1 MASPVKQT
9 RMSATERRELVL
21 AAASRAFARDG
32 YHGTSTDAVAREAGV
47 SQPYVVRMFGSK
59 SRLFADVFDR
69 AMRRIM
75 DTFEPHF
82 DDVAADPEN
91 DESWLP
97 MGIAYTE
104 LLEDRDL
111 LLVMMHGFTSG
122 ANPEIG
128 ALARDWMSR
137 LYTQIRTR
145 TGCSPEQART
155 FIANG
160 MLLNTLL
167 AMQVPEHAGQDP
179 ALEELA
185 VCAFGNALDAAGSEN
200 ASEIGDFRS

>member
-75 DTFEPHF
+75 DTFEPYF
-82 DDVAADPEN
+82 DDVAAAPEN

-97 MGIAYTE
+97 MGIAYAE

-122 ANPEIG
+122 AN
-128 ALARDWMSR
+128 
-137 LYTQIRTR
+137 
-145 TGCSPEQART
+145 
-155 FIANG
+155 
-160 MLLNTLL
+160 
-167 AMQVPEHAGQDP
+167 
-179 ALEELA
+179 
-185 VCAFGNALDAAGSEN
+185 
-200 ASEIGDFRS
+200 

>member
-1 MASPVKQT
+1 
-9 RMSATERRELVL
+9 MSANDRRDLVL

-32 YHGTSTDAVAREAGV
+32 YHGTTTDAVAREAGV

-59 SRLFADVFDR
+59 ARLFADVFDR
-69 AMRRIM
+69 AMHRIM
-75 DTFEPHF
+75 DTFEPYL
-82 DDVAADPEN
+82 DDVAADPDN
-91 DESWLP
+91 DDSWHPL
-97 MGIAYTE
+97 GVAYTE

-128 ALARDWMSR
+128 ARARGWMSS
-137 LYTQIRTR
+137 LYTQIRSR
-145 TGCSPEQART
+145 TDCSPDQARN

-185 VCAFGNALDAAGSEN
+185 VCAFDSLLGADAEN
-200 ASEIGDFRS
+200 